1 MKETREVGRATSISI
16 KCKACGKVFVMG
28 RREIMWYSNMGYPLP
43 KRCPECRMKRKE
55 AKEHEK
61 KANAAAGNAK

>member
-1 MKETREVGRATSISI
+1 MEIGRATSISI

-28 RREIMWYSNMGYPLP
+28 RREIRWYSNRMGFPLP

-55 AKEHEK
+55 AKKREK
-61 KANAAAGNAK
+61 KTDAAAGDAE